1 MAKISRI
8 EPKIPAL
15 KKRQKVAA
23 YARVSMET
31 DRLAHSLS
39 AQVSYYNGLI
49 QSNPE
54 WEYAG
59 VYADFGISG
68 TGTAARSEFLR
79 LIADC
84 EAGKVDI
91 VLTKSISRFARNTVD
106 LLSTIRHL
114 KEIGVEVRFEKERIH
129 SFSGDGELMLSIL
142 ASFAQE
148 ESRSISENSKWGIRK
163 RYQSGEI
170 GVKNKRV
177 FGYSYDGGKYEI
189 VPEEA
194 EAVRLIF
201 ERFTS
206 GVPLGEIKSEL
217 EEAGIKSWRGYNLS
231 YSHLNYILR
240 NEIYI
245 GDRRYQKCF
254 IEDPIRKNKIKN
266 QGQLPQY
273 YVENDHTAI
282 ISREVFD
289 KAQDEIIRRAALV
302 NPAYPFTGKIKCGIC
317 GCHYTRRSAT
327 VKGREYV
334 SWFCRAKK
342 EKGVTCRSHNYS
354 EEQLQRICAGLMGME
369 EFDAEAFGESVRG
382 LTVLADGSLEAA
394 FLDGQT
400 KVWEASPEPVK
411 PPKPDKPAR
420 KRPKNIFDGK
430 IFCETCGRRF
440 GRAVSQTADGGHL
453 YWYCR
458 AKSSHGVTCDSV
470 NYPDSE
476 IKEIF
481 CKVMGQDE
489 FNEGFFEETLER
501 MVVQRTGSIDFHLK
515 GGTVRT
521 HKALKLRGSRH
532 ENTSTE
538 EFAGKIRCASC
549 GNLYHKYC
557 CYGKYT
563 YWRCS
568 GKSRVRTECSGR
580 DFQDSDIRKISA
592 YLMGMEEFDGAEFEK
607 QVQELVALEDGSL
620 ECHFYGGKVR
630 KWQRT

>member
-8 EPKIPAL
+8 EPKTPAL

-31 DRLAHSLS
+31 DRLTHSLS
-39 AQVSYYNGLI
+39 AQVSYYSSLI
-49 QSNPE
+49 QNNPE

-106 LLSTIRHL
+106 LLSTVRHL
-114 KEIGVEVRFEKERIH
+114 KEIGVEVRFEKEHIH

-177 FGYSYDGGKYEI
+177 FGYRYDGEKYEI
-189 VPEEA
+189 MPEEA
-194 EAVRLIF
+194 ETIRLIF

-217 EEAGIKSWRGYNLS
+217 DAMGVRSWRGYGLS

-254 IEDPIRKNKIKN
+254 IEDPIRKKKVKN

-282 ISREVFD
+282 ISHELFD
-289 KAQDEIIRRAALV
+289 KAQDEISRRAVLV
-302 NPAYPFTGKIKCGIC
+302 NPVYPFTGKIKCGVC
-317 GCHYTRRSAT
+317 GCHYTRRLAT

-342 EKGVTCRSHNYS
+342 EKGVTCRSRNYS
-354 EEQLQRICAGLMGME
+354 EEQLQKICAVLMGL
-369 EFDAEAFGESVRG
+369 EAFDGEIFGEAVRG
-382 LTVLADGSLEAA
+382 LTVLPDGSIEAV
-394 FLDGQT
+394 FLNGER
-400 KVWEASPEPVK
+400 KVWEAPPEPAK
-411 PPKPDKPAR
+411 PPKPDKPVT

-430 IFCETCGRRF
+430 IFCGVCGRRF
-440 GRAVSQTADGGHL
+440 GRAVSQTTEVGHL

-470 NYPDSE
+470 NYPDAE
-476 IKEIF
+476 IKDIF
-481 CKVMGQDE
+481 CKVMGQGSFD
-489 FNEGFFEETLER
+489 EGFFTETVER
-501 MVVQRTGSIDFHLK
+501 MVVQKTGSIDFHLK
-515 GGTVRT
+515 DGTVRMYE
-521 HKALKLRGSRH
+521 ALKLRSSRH
-532 ENTSTE
+532 ENTYTE

-549 GNLYHKYC
+549 GNFYHRYC

-568 GKSRVRTECSGR
+568 GKSRVRTECGGR
-580 DFQDSDIRKISA
+580 DFQDSDIRKITA
-592 YLMGMEEFDGAEFEK
+592 YLMGMEEFDGAEFER
-607 QVQELVALEDGSL
+607 QVKKLMALEDGSL
-620 ECHFYGGKVR
+620 ECHFYEGKVR
-630 KWQRT
+630 TWQRT

>member
-8 EPKIPAL
+8 EPKTPVL

-39 AQVSYYNGLI
+39 AQVSYYSSLI
-49 QSNPE
+49 QNNPE

-68 TGTAARSEFLR
+68 TGTAKRDKFRR

-91 VLTKSISRFARNTVD
+91 VLTKSISRFARNTVA
-106 LLSTIRHL
+106 LLSTVRHL
-114 KEIGVEVRFEKERIH
+114 KEIGVEVRFKKEHIH
-129 SFSGDGELMLSIL
+129 SFSGDGKLILSIL
-142 ASFAQE
+142 VSFAQE

-177 FGYSYDGGKYEI
+177 FGYRYDGEKYEI
-189 VPEEA
+189 MPEEA

-217 EEAGIKSWRGYNLS
+217 EAMGIRSWRGYDLS

-254 IEDPIRKNKIKN
+254 IEDPIRKKKVKN

-273 YVENDHTAI
+273 YVENNHTAI
-282 ISREVFD
+282 ISHELFN
-289 KAQDEIIRRAALV
+289 KAQDEISRRAALV

-327 VKGREYV
+327 VKGREYA

-342 EKGVTCRSHNYS
+342 GKGVTCQSYNYS
-354 EEQLQRICAGLMGME
+354 EEQLQKICAGLMGME
-369 EFDAEAFGESVRG
+369 TFDTVAFREAVRG
-382 LTVLADGSLEAA
+382 LTVLLDGSIEAV
-394 FLDGQT
+394 FLNGER
-400 KVWEASPEPVK
+400 KVWEA
-411 PPKPDKPAR
+411 R
-420 KRPKNIFDGK
+420 
-430 IFCETCGRRF
+430 
-440 GRAVSQTADGGHL
+440 
-453 YWYCR
+453 
-458 AKSSHGVTCDSV
+458 
-470 NYPDSE
+470 
-476 IKEIF
+476 
-481 CKVMGQDE
+481 
-489 FNEGFFEETLER
+489 
-501 MVVQRTGSIDFHLK
+501 
-515 GGTVRT
+515 
-521 HKALKLRGSRH
+521 
-532 ENTSTE
+532 
-538 EFAGKIRCASC
+538 
-549 GNLYHKYC
+549 
-557 CYGKYT
+557 
-563 YWRCS
+563 
-568 GKSRVRTECSGR
+568 
-580 DFQDSDIRKISA
+580 
-592 YLMGMEEFDGAEFEK
+592 
-607 QVQELVALEDGSL
+607 
-620 ECHFYGGKVR
+620 
-630 KWQRT
+630 

>member
-15 KKRQKVAA
+15 KKRAKVAA

-68 TGTAARSEFLR
+68 TGAARSEFLR

-106 LLSTIRHL
+106 LLSTVRHL
-114 KEIGVEVRFEKERIH
+114 KEIGVEVQFEKERIH

-177 FGYSYDGGKYEI
+177 FGYSHDGENYEV

-217 EEAGIKSWRGYNLS
+217 EAMGIKSWRGYGLS
-231 YSHLNYILR
+231 YTHLNYILR

-254 IEDPIRKNKIKN
+254 IEDPIQKNKIKN

-273 YVENDHTAI
+273 YVENDHMAI
-282 ISREVFD
+282 ISREVFN
-289 KAQDEIIRRAALV
+289 KAQEEISRRAALV
-302 NPAYPFTGKIKCGIC
+302 NPTYPFTGKIKCGIC
-317 GCHYTRRSAT
+317 GRHYTRRSAT

-342 EKGVTCRSHNYS
+342 EKGITCRSRNYS
-354 EEQLQRICAGLMGME
+354 EEQLQKICASFMGPDA
-369 EFDAEAFGESVRG
+369 FDAEAFGESVRG
-382 LTVLADGSLEAA
+382 LTVLPDGSLEAA
-394 FLDGQT
+394 FL
-400 KVWEASPEPVK
+400 E
-411 PPKPDKPAR
+411 
-420 KRPKNIFDGK
+420 
-430 IFCETCGRRF
+430 
-440 GRAVSQTADGGHL
+440 
-453 YWYCR
+453 
-458 AKSSHGVTCDSV
+458 V
-470 NYPDSE
+470 N
-476 IKEIF
+476 
-481 CKVMGQDE
+481 C
-489 FNEGFFEETLER
+489 
-501 MVVQRTGSIDFHLK
+501 
-515 GGTVRT
+515 
-521 HKALKLRGSRH
+521 
-532 ENTSTE
+532 
-538 EFAGKIRCASC
+538 
-549 GNLYHKYC
+549 
-557 CYGKYT
+557 
-563 YWRCS
+563 
-568 GKSRVRTECSGR
+568 
-580 DFQDSDIRKISA
+580 
-592 YLMGMEEFDGAEFEK
+592 
-607 QVQELVALEDGSL
+607 
-620 ECHFYGGKVR
+620 
-630 KWQRT
+630 